1 MISFGIKDAID
12 ILSVAIILY
21 YIYRLMKESS
31 SANIFGGIIVFIVVW
46 IFVSQIFEMRLLG
59 SILDKLVNVG
69 SLALIILFQEELR
82 HFFST
87 IGSRPGSN
95 LLMKII
101 KGKKSSDG
109 NVHREDIMPIVLA
122 CMNMSKQKVGALIII
137 ERYVGLSEYIATGDI
152 INANI
157 TQRLIENIF
166 FKNSPLHDGAMIL
179 SHQKIKAAGCILPI
193 SHDTDIPKSLGLRHR
208 AALGISQKSDC
219 LAIVVSE
226 ETGGISIAEKGNFQ
240 LRLSAEELESTLSK
254 EWIRE

>member
-1 MISFGIKDAID
+1 MINFGIKDVID
-12 ILSVAIILY
+12 IVLVALLLY

-46 IFVSQIFEMRLLG
+46 IFVSQIFEMKLLG
-59 SILDKLVNVG
+59 GILDKVVNVG

-87 IGSRPGSN
+87 IGSRPGGAN
-95 LLMKII
+95 YLIKLLKNNR
-101 KGKKSSDG
+101 GKDS
-109 NVHREDIMPIVLA
+109 VHREDIMPVVMA
-122 CMNMSKQKVGALIII
+122 CLSMSKQKVGALIVI
-137 ERYVGLSEYIATGDI
+137 ERYVGLSEI
-152 INANI
+152 INSGDQINADI

-166 FKNSPLHDGAMIL
+166 FKNSPLHDGAMII
-179 SHQKIKAAGCILPI
+179 SHKRIKAAGCILPI

-226 ETGGISIAEKGNFQ
+226 ETGGISVAENGNFR
-240 LRLSAEELESTLSK
+240 LRLSAEELESVLSK
-254 EWIRE
+254 DWGK